1 MASFFGNVSSQDVYG
16 PSMRNL
22 YKTKGLAPPIGASP
36 GELRLWLKQNGLLDG
51 GNSNKRPVM
60 QKTAPQRIGQAGR
73 RVNAARVGCHQS
85 TAVAAGARDDNSR
98 RSQWSAVLASRR
110 RPQQG
115 RQT

>member
-22 YKTKGLAPPIGASP
+22 YKAKGLAPPIGASP

-60 QKTAPQRIGQAGR
+60 
-73 RVNAARVGCHQS
+73 
-85 TAVAAGARDDNSR
+85 
-98 RSQWSAVLASRR
+98 
-110 RPQQG
+110 
-115 RQT
+115 